1 MLTLILTFVLVVERP
16 EAREDPPIGK
26 NAILFSLRGEALPQ
40 ISF

>member
-16 EAREDPPIGK
+16 EAREDAPIGK
-26 NAILFSLRGEALPQ
+26 NAILFSLRGEALPR